1 VQFSRTTHR
10 GFTLVELLI
19 VIAIIGLLASVAT
32 NAYLGYI
39 DNARTSKVLTH
50 YNQALQYAHSRFMKA
65 ESQNAVGVVDTL
77 PDSVA
82 AWIAELNPTGALA
95 PGGGNAYVAGPGN
108 AVTGAIGVQSS
119 GTFAGG
125 DAEVIITRPAYGGIA
140 SVSRTV
146 SY

>member
-1 VQFSRTTHR
+1 MQVSRSDNR
-10 GFTLVELLI
+10 GFTLLELLI

-39 DNARTSKVLTH
+39 EDARTSKVLTH
-50 YNQALQYAHSRFMKA
+50 YNQALQYANSRFMKTQ
-65 ESQNAVGVVDTL
+65 SQNAVGVVDTL

-82 AWIAELNPTGALA
+82 AWISELNPTGALA
-95 PGGGNAYVAGPGN
+95 PGGGNAYVAGTGN
-108 AVTGAIGVQSS
+108 SVTGAIGVQSS
-119 GTFAGG
+119 GTFVGG
-125 DAEVIITRPAYGGIA
+125 DAQITITRPAYGGIA